1 MACKH
6 LHIVNNFAVSETG
19 GSVTLSFANPV
30 NFLKDEERFCMKIP
44 CGLSVPKGYEGY
56 IVLVTYNGTSI
67 PLMNKY
73 GNPAKFGELR
83 KGCVITGYYGETES
97 HVISQIPMTYNCR
110 CNNVL

>member
-6 LHIVNNFAVSETG
+6 LHIINNFTVSETG
-19 GSVTLSFANPV
+19 GSVTLSFASPV
-30 NFLKDEERFCMKIP
+30 NSLEDKERFCMKIP
-44 CGLSVPKGYEGY
+44 CSLYVPKGYDGY
-56 IVLVTYNGTSI
+56 IVLVTYNGATI

-83 KGCVITGYYGETES
+83 KGYVMSGYYGATNS
-97 HVISQIPMTYNCR
+97 HIISQIPITYNCG